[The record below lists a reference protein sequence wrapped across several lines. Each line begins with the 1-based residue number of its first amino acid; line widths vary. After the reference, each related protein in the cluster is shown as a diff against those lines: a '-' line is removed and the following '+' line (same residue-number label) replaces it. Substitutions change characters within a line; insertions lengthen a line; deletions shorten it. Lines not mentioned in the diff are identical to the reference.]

1 VSVDTLGR
9 MATEGLRARTRG
21 AVRAQLAEL
30 AIGLFIERG
39 YDATTVDDIALAAGV
54 SRRSFFRY
62 FPTKDD
68 VVFHGLDEIAE
79 RIAAEIKT
87 ADGDDWECLRQVLT
101 EWHEQ
106 LYVSGR
112 VLELVESSPA
122 LRARMVEKRDE
133 LRRQV
138 SEALRGR
145 PGSTLDEFTAD
156 LLTAAAAAVLD
167 VAAQEWLRAGGD
179 RAELIR
185 WGFEELSPGG
195 RR

>member
-1 VSVDTLGR
+1 
-9 MATEGLRARTRG
+9 
-21 AVRAQLAEL
+21 
-30 AIGLFIERG
+30 
-39 YDATTVDDIALAAGV
+39 
-54 SRRSFFRY
+54 
-62 FPTKDD
+62 
-68 VVFHGLDEIAE
+68 
-79 RIAAEIKT
+79 
-87 ADGDDWECLRQVLT
+87 VLT

-106 LYVSGR
+106 LYVSDR

-138 SEALRGR
+138 SDALRER
-145 PGSTLDEFTAD
+145 PGSTLDAFTAD

-179 RAELIR
+179 RTELIR

>member
-1 VSVDTLGR
+1 
-9 MATEGLRARTRG
+9 MATEGLRARARG
-21 AVRAQLAEL
+21 AVRVQLAEL
-30 AIGLFIERG
+30 AIGLFIEHG
-39 YDATTVDDIALAAGV
+39 YDATTVDDIADAAGV

-62 FPTKDD
+62 FPSKDE
-68 VVFHGLDEIAE
+68 VLFHGLDEVAVKL
-79 RIAAEIKT
+79 AAQIRS
-87 ADGDDWECLRQVLT
+87 ADGDDDWECLRQVLT

-138 SEALRGR
+138 SEALRER

>member
-1 VSVDTLGR
+1 VT
-9 MATEGLRARTRG
+9 TEGLRARARG
-21 AVRAQLAEL
+21 AVRGELAEI
-30 AIGLFIERG
+30 AIELFIERG

-79 RIAAEIKT
+79 QVAAELRT
-87 ADGDDWECLRQVLT
+87 ADGDDWGCLRDVLT
-101 EWHEQ
+101 HWQEQ

-122 LRARMVEKRDE
+122 LRARMVEKRDQ
-133 LRRQV
+133 LRHQV
-138 SEALRGR
+138 SAALRER

>member
-1 VSVDTLGR
+1 
-9 MATEGLRARTRG
+9 MEGLRARARG
-21 AVRAQLAEL
+21 AVRVQLAEL
-30 AIGLFIERG
+30 AIELFVEHG
-39 YDATTVDDIALAAGV
+39 YDATTVDDIAAAAGV
-54 SRRSFFRY
+54 SKRSFFRY

-68 VVFHGLDEIAE
+68 VLFHGLDEIAE
-79 RIAAEIKT
+79 KLAAQVRS

-106 LYVSGR
+106 LYVSDR

-133 LRRQV
+133 LRRLV
-138 SEALRGR
+138 SDALRER
-145 PGSTLDEFTAD
+145 PGSTLDAFTAD

-167 VAAQEWLRAGGD
+167 VVALEWLRAGGE
-179 RAELIR
+179 RSELIR

>member
-1 VSVDTLGR
+1 
-9 MATEGLRARTRG
+9 MAEVAI
-21 AVRAQLAEL
+21 EL
-30 AIGLFIERG
+30 FVQHG
-39 YDATTVDDIALAAGV
+39 YDATTVDDIAIAAGV
-54 SRRSFFRY
+54 SKRSFFRY
-62 FPTKDD
+62 FPAK
-68 VVFHGLDEIAE
+68 A
-79 RIAAEIKT
+79 
-87 ADGDDWECLRQVLT
+87 

-106 LYVSGR
+106 LYVSDR

-138 SEALRGR
+138 SDALRER
-145 PGSTLDEFTAD
+145 PGSTLDAFTAD

-167 VAAQEWLRAGGD
+167 VAAQEWLRVGGD

>member
-1 VSVDTLGR
+1 MT
-9 MATEGLRARTRG
+9 TEGLRARARG
-21 AVRAQLAEL
+21 AVRVQLAEL
-30 AIGLFIERG
+30 AIELFIKHG

-54 SRRSFFRY
+54 SKRSFFRY

-68 VVFHGLDEIAE
+68 VLFHGLDDVVEKL
-79 RIAAEIKT
+79 AAEVRS

-106 LYVSGR
+106 LYVSDR

-122 LRARMVEKRDE
+122 LRARMVEKRDG

-138 SEALRGR
+138 SDALRDR
-145 PGSTLDEFTAD
+145 PGSTLDAFTAD
-156 LLTAAAAAVLD
+156 LLTAAAAAVVD

-179 RAELIR
+179 RSELIR